1 MNAAPAT
8 RWEQLLAAVSG
19 VSVRTKILGIVLGL
33 TIALGVGVTLQVR
46 AVMTE
51 TLLTELDDRGFSVAS
66 DLANR
71 SAPFVLDNNLP
82 ELERLLAAT
91 VANHPD
97 TRYAFVLGPEGQVLA
112 DTYSDAPPP
121 ELVAMTPP
129 SLHNIAQHFHY
140 YAEEGQMHDFA
151 TPILGGNVGMV
162 RLGLAETR
170 LIGIVGHTTD
180 NMLFTTLLV
189 ALAGVLAAM
198 ALTWLLTRPILDLVK
213 TTERL
218 GAGDLTARAPHWTD
232 DEIGALANAFNR
244 MAFQLQSDRAALVEK
259 EEARSHLLSQLINA
273 QEEERKRIARDLHDD
288 VGQSLT
294 SILVGLKLAAQSADG
309 SQDRRLEEVRET
321 ANQTLESVRLLSR
334 QLRPSALD
342 DLGLAAALERY
353 VAEFTSRFPNI
364 EVDLHS
370 QLTTRMP
377 TTVETSLYRIIQEA
391 MTNAARHSGATA
403 LSVLI
408 SQRDAGVHA
417 IVEDNGS
424 GFDAEAVRRAG
435 ASVGLHSMAERAE
448 LLGGHIRFE
457 SSADGT
463 TVYVDIP
470 FDAADEIAG
479 AAPAGAAIQ
488 PEGDSQ

>member
-1 MNAAPAT
+1 MNAAASI

-46 AVMTE
+46 GVMTE
-51 TLLTELDDRGFSVAS
+51 TLLTELDNRGFSVAS

-82 ELERLLAAT
+82 ELERLLTAT

-97 TRYAFVLGPEGQVLA
+97 SRYAFVLGPEGQVLA
-112 DTYSDAPPP
+112 DTYAGDPPA

-129 SLHNIAQHFHY
+129 ALYRASQHFHY
-140 YAEEGQMHDFA
+140 YGQEGQMHDFA
-151 TPILGGNVGMV
+151 TPILGGNLGMV

-180 NMLFTTLLV
+180 SMLFTTLLV
-189 ALAGVLAAM
+189 ALVGVLAAM
-198 ALTWLLTRPILDLVK
+198 FLTWLLTRPILDLVD

-218 GAGDLTARAPHWTD
+218 RAGDLTARAPHWTD

-244 MAFQLQSDRAALVEK
+244 MAVQLQSDHNALVEK

-294 SILVGLKLAAQSADG
+294 SILVGLKLATQRAD
-309 SQDRRLEEVRET
+309 SPHDDQLDEIRET

-334 QLRPSALD
+334 QLRPSILD
-342 DLGLAAALERY
+342 DLGLSAALERY
-353 VAEFTSRFPNI
+353 AAEFTSRFPDI
-364 EVDLHS
+364 EVDVHA
-370 QLTTRMP
+370 QLAARMP
-377 TTVETSLYRIIQEA
+377 AAVEISLYRIIQEA

-403 LSVLI
+403 LSVLV

-424 GFDAEAVRRAG
+424 GFDAEAVRRVG
-435 ASVGLHSMAERAE
+435 SSVGLHNMAERAE
-448 LLGGHIRFE
+448 LLGGHIRLE
-457 SSADGT
+457 SSASGT

-470 FDAADEIAG
+470 YEAAAG
-479 AAPAGAAIQ
+479 APVETAAR
-488 PEGDSQ
+488 PEGASQ